1 MLTPIFT
8 QPRTDE
14 IHSSK
19 MVNRLLQSLFA
30 ARKLNYIIIYIFH
43 YKISKRQRKLQLYTI
58 KNVLQVKDKAKGNW
72 QQQMP
77 KLPTKIWYW
86 VLTPTE
92 TRKMIEWMKC
102 IYIAHI
108 SHIISWRFTI
118 ILFIEWDWTS
128 ACEGTSGYRYQFIIE
143 FFFYLISLT
152 HPTHAWNEGR
162 KLN

>member
-1 MLTPIFT
+1 MLTAIFT

-14 IHSSK
+14 IHISK
-19 MVNRLLQSLFA
+19 MVNPLLQSLFA
-30 ARKLNYIIIYIFH
+30 ARKLNYIIIYICH
-43 YKISKRQRKLQLYTI
+43 YKIFKKQRKLQPYTI
-58 KNVLQVKDKAKGNW
+58 KNVLQVKDKATRETGSSKCL
-72 QQQMP
+72 

-118 ILFIEWDWTS
+118 VFIEWDWTS
-128 ACEGTSGYRYQFIIE
+128 ACEGTSCYRHHFII
-143 FFFYLISLT
+143 YLISLT
-152 HPTHAWNEGR
+152 HPSHAWNEGR
-162 KLN
+162 NLN